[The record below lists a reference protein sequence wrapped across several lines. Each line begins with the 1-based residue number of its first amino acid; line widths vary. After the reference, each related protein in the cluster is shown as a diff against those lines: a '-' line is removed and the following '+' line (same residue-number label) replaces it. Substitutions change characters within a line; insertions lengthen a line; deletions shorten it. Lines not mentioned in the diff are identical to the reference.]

1 MSNQAQKPVVEKI
14 PTVDNVQKDLA
25 KLVSQT
31 AAIGDKLRKR
41 LDAHCQPDDAR
52 ILGMIQGAQC
62 VLIEAHERMA
72 V

>member
-1 MSNQAQKPVVEKI
+1 MSNQAKKPVAEKI
-14 PTVDNVQKDLA
+14 PTVNNVQRDIA

-41 LDAHCQPDDAR
+41 LDAHCQSDDAQ
-52 ILGMIQGAQC
+52 ILGMVQGAQC

-72 V
+72 S